1 MFQSLNFIQLFN
13 GQSSY
18 GIYDSTADVSVE
30 GTENVGGLIG
40 MAYGPQGNGVF
51 AIVSNSSSSGTV
63 KGIRYIGGLIGF
75 AYDLSIEN
83 SNSDVFLGPRVNLI
97 NNGYFGDVYSD
108 SSYSFFGGLVGYA
121 ASGGSSQLMTINNS
135 YFDGVIDFTLDVPD
149 DNVNP
154 FFISRVGGLIGF
166 AYEYVNINDSYSTG
180 SILIHTMTNENNV
193 NISNIGGFI
202 GFADDRVF
210 IGLGEHNHN
219 IILGKFADGSFVDL
233 NEVPLVLEE
242 EFYYYDVENFK
253 FHIYLNDNLE
263 LVDQHDNNFSLNDYN
278 SYSDT
283 NIEIVME
290 TNAYISA
297 SLIGGFIGLA
307 EETVVLYNIL
317 SKGTIK
323 LDVSSYSKDD
333 NDNTSSNIVIQK
345 IGGIIGDA
353 ENTNIY
359 NSSSYVEI
367 IVLVSAID
375 EDSNVNS
382 DYIGGAIGY
391 YENTSQ
397 NINSLLNVNSSGSLL
412 INIEPI
418 LQAEPVSVNVSR
430 VGGLVGEADATS
442 SPILI
447 YGSNSSFD
455 IIIDSINTN
464 DIVSVYEIG
473 GFAGRLRVSN
483 NGKIEIFGS
492 ASTGNITFE
501 SIVTDRS
508 SIYITDLGG
517 FIGLVKDTELK
528 DVTTTTNIEF
538 KEILINNNTTFGIDL
553 FNLGGLIGRTLDY
566 FKFDKLVVD
575 ADIKLAVTNES
586 EDDNRKID
594 IYNVSGMFGFL
605 ETNIE
610 NLHLLEFNL
619 NGSIEIEAFNNFD
632 ENIYIFNI
640 GSLIGDLFPSLEE
653 IEAKFELSTPT
664 IEQYAILIK
673 ISDDVINPA
682 LIKNINKF
690 VGEYENFTFN
700 ELVSVDPQDIS
711 VLITDSFT
719 LS

>member
-1 MFQSLNFIQLFN
+1 
-13 GQSSY
+13 
-18 GIYDSTADVSVE
+18 
-30 GTENVGGLIG
+30 
-40 MAYGPQGNGVF
+40 
-51 AIVSNSSSSGTV
+51 
-63 KGIRYIGGLIGF
+63 
-75 AYDLSIEN
+75 
-83 SNSDVFLGPRVNLI
+83 
-97 NNGYFGDVYSD
+97 
-108 SSYSFFGGLVGYA
+108 
-121 ASGGSSQLMTINNS
+121 
-135 YFDGVIDFTLDVPD
+135 
-149 DNVNP
+149 
-154 FFISRVGGLIGF
+154 
-166 AYEYVNINDSYSTG
+166 
-180 SILIHTMTNENNV
+180 MTNENNV
-193 NISNIGGFI
+193 NIYNIGGFI

-233 NEVPLVLEE
+233 NEGALVLEE

-323 LDVSSYSKDD
+323 LDVSRNSKAE
-333 NDNTSSNIVIQK
+333 NDNTSSNIAIQK

-375 EDSNVNS
+375 EESNVNS
-382 DYIGGAIGY
+382 NYIGGAIGY

-418 LQAEPVSVNVSR
+418 FQAEPVSVNVSR
-430 VGGLVGEADATS
+430 VGGLVGEADTTN

-464 DIVSVYEIG
+464 DIVEVYEIG

-575 ADIKLAVTNES
+575 ADIKILAVTNELA
-586 EDDNRKID
+586 EGNRKID

-605 ETNIE
+605 QTNIE

-640 GSLIGDLFPSLEE
+640 GSLIGDLSPSLED
-653 IEAKFELSTPT
+653 IEDKFELSTPT

-682 LIKNINKF
+682 LIKKINKF
-690 VGEYENFTFN
+690 VGEYENFTLN

-711 VLITDSFT
+711 VLITGSFT